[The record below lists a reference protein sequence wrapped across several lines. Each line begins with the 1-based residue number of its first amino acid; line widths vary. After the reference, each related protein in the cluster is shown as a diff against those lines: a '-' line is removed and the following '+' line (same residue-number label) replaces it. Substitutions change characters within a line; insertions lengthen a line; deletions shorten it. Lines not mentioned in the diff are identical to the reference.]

1 MEAQAQVL
9 EFLNANGIA
18 YEYTT
23 HAKVE
28 TMEDCAALNLPAP
41 HCKNL
46 FLCNR
51 AGTQYYLLLIRADKP
66 FVTREVSKTL
76 GVSRLSFGKDDA
88 LDRMLHTYPGC
99 VSPMGLIFPDSADIR
114 LIIDE
119 DLLTLPAIAFHPLTD
134 EASLWM
140 DTEVFLHKFLPLVQS
155 TPTFIPIQHNNLQ

>member
-9 EFLNANGIA
+9 DFLKSHDIPF
-18 YEYTT
+18 EYTT

-28 TMEDCAALNLPAP
+28 TMDDCAALGLPAP

-51 AGTQYYLLLIRADKP
+51 AGTQYHLLLIRADKP

-88 LDRMLHTYPGC
+88 LDLMLHTHPGC
-99 VSPMGLIFPDSADIR
+99 VSPMGLIFPESADIH

-119 DLLTLPAIAFHPLTD
+119 DLLSLPSIAFHPLTD

-140 DTEVFLHKFLPLVQS
+140 DTEVFLKKFLPLTGK
-155 TPTFIPIQHNNLQ
+155 TPDFIAIAANNA

>member
-9 EFLNANGIA
+9 DFLKLNAIPF
-18 YEYTT
+18 EYTQ

-28 TMEDCAALNLPAP
+28 TMADCAALGLPAP

-76 GVSRLSFGKDDA
+76 GISRLSFGKDDA
-88 LDRMLHTYPGC
+88 LDRLLHTHPGC
-99 VSPMGLIFPDSADIR
+99 VSPMGLIFPEARDIR
-114 LIIDE
+114 LLCDE

-140 DTEVFLHKFLPLVQS
+140 RTEDFLHKFLPL
-155 TPTFIPIQHNNLQ
+155 TGHTLTTLPIAKAEEV

>member
-9 EFLNANGIA
+9 DFLKANDIPF
-18 YEYTT
+18 EYTA
-23 HAKVE
+23 HKKVE
-28 TMEDCAALNLPAP
+28 TMDDCAALNLPAP

-51 AGTQYYLLLIRADKP
+51 AGTQYYLLLICADKP

-88 LDRMLHTYPGC
+88 LDRILHTHPGC
-99 VSPMGLIFPDSADIR
+99 VSPMGLIFPDAADIR

-119 DLLTLPAIAFHPLTD
+119 DLLKYPVIAFHPLTD

-140 DTEVFLHKFLPLVQS
+140 ETDVFLHKFLPLTQK
-155 TPTFIPIQHNNLQ
+155 TPDFIPISHNIN